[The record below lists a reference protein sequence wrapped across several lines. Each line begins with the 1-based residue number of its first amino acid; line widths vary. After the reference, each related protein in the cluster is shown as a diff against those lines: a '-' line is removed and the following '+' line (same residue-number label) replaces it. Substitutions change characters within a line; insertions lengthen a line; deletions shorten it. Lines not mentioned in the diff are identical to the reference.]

1 MERSN
6 GAEDMTTPIDT
17 ARIRRLLTSLAALPV
32 VGRHLVEGQLLDAL
46 PGLLGENDRLRTLL
60 ADANEARLNDLD
72 KVIAE
77 RDALVAARD
86 VCVVCG
92 NVLLPTEPH
101 CEDCDTDGPRYTDPE

>member
-1 MERSN
+1 
-6 GAEDMTTPIDT
+6 MTTPIDT

-77 RDALVAARD
+77 RDALTALVALVAARD